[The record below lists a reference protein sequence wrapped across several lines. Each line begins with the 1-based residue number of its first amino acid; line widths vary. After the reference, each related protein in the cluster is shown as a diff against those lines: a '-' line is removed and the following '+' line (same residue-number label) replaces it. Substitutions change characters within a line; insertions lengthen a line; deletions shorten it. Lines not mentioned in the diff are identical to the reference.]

1 MPKVTKDDLLLEKVK
16 ALVAQ
21 EKSYEAAA
29 ARLNVN
35 TTTLW
40 RFAKNGTAIARTRVS
55 MERGLANL
63 DSESEMQLRGA
74 ARRHEQ
80 LTPQMFSSADLRE
93 MRALCD
99 RMVAWI
105 DQAESALAKSTSD

>member
-21 EKSYEAAA
+21 EKSYESAA

-63 DSESEMQLRGA
+63 DHESEMQPRGSA
-74 ARRHEQ
+74 HTRKQ
-80 LTPQMFSSADLRE
+80 LTPQMFSSGDLRE